1 MRSTLTQLLQGL
13 HYGAASAYLIVRNT
27 LSHGWYEA
35 FEYSPVQ
42 GEDVVCPVKQLIG
55 ISVHEQTQ

>member
-1 MRSTLTQLLQGL
+1 MRSTFIQILQVL
-13 HYGAASAYLIVRNT
+13 HRSVASAYLIIRNT
-27 LSHGWYEA
+27 LSNGWYEA

-42 GEDVVCPVKQLIG
+42 CEDAVCPVKQLIG